1 MSSALNDLA
10 SAALVAAGLYPDT
23 RTSSPTGPAVDMVA
37 ADGPC
42 FAVQHAG
49 DLVGDTV
56 LAGRIEQSAD
66 GSTNWT
72 AISGATF
79 ADVNAANNVQVV
91 RFTRTARYVRYA
103 GTLTGSS
110 PSVKVSVLIGEQ
122 KKTI

>member
-10 SAALVAAGLYPDT
+10 SAALVSAALYPDT
-23 RTSSPTGPAVDMVA
+23 RTTSPTGPAVDLVA
-37 ADGPC
+37 ADGSC
-42 FAVQHAG
+42 FAVQNVG

-66 GSTNWT
+66 GSTGWT

-79 ADVNAANNVQVV
+79 ADVTAANNVQVI

-103 GTLTGSS
+103 GTLTGST

-122 KKTI
+122 RKTI

>member
-23 RTSSPTGPAVDMVA
+23 RTSSPTGSAVDLVA

-66 GSTNWT
+66 GSTHWT
-72 AISGATF
+72 AITGATF
-79 ADVNAANNVQVV
+79 ADVNAANNGHGI
-91 RFTRTARYVRYA
+91 RFTRTARCVRHP
-103 GTLTGSS
+103 GR
-110 PSVKVSVLIGEQ
+110 
-122 KKTI
+122 